1 MGRLILSVPS
11 LFSRS
16 AMTDDDIDLPEPEH
30 DHLLDLDDDLD
41 ALLEAD
47 SVHFDDHPEDDEAE
61 EFQSGLDDEDE
72 WLED

>member
-1 MGRLILSVPS
+1 
-11 LFSRS
+11 
-16 AMTDDDIDLPEPEH
+16 MTDDDIDLPEPEH